1 MADSL
6 QDFLANATQKAAA
19 DLEAALLRL
28 PADKRNWSPQGDA
41 RTALDLVAECAILN
55 GSTVDII
62 ETRTFPADFSQPEFQ
77 RAKAELSQDWNAL
90 QSLLQ
95 ENTTRVV
102 ARIRTVSNEELRVE
116 VEMPWGLMNMTQIIS
131 YPYWNMSYHEGQINY
146 IASMLGCLP

>member
-1 MADSL
+1 M
-6 QDFLANATQKAAA
+6 
-19 DLEAALLRL
+19 

-62 ETRTFPADFSQPEFQ
+62 ENRTFPADFSQPEFQ

-102 ARIRTVSNEELRVE
+102 ARIRTVSNEELSVE
-116 VEMPWGLMNMTQIIS
+116 VEMPWGPMNMTQIIS

-146 IASMLGCLP
+146 IASMLGCLPG